1 MRGAAECAVTARL
14 VDVNALER
22 GMKLAGIHHV
32 AIIAGD
38 YAVSKRF
45 YCDILGLRVLD
56 EHYRQA
62 RDSWK
67 LDLALP
73 DGGQIEL
80 FSFPAAPLR
89 PSRPEARGLRHLA
102 FRVEDLDAAVAHLT
116 AHGVAT
122 EDIRIDEY
130 TGRRFTFFADPDD
143 LPLELYEVG

>member
-1 MRGAAECAVTARL
+1 M
-14 VDVNALER
+14 
-22 GMKLAGIHHV
+22 MLAGIHHV

-38 YAVSKRF
+38 YARSKQF
-45 YCDILGLRVLD
+45 YCNVLGLRVLA
-56 EHYRQA
+56 EHYRQP

-80 FSFPAAPLR
+80 FSFPDAPLR

-102 FRVEDLDAAVAHLT
+102 FRVEALDAAVAHLN
-116 AHGVAT
+116 AHGVVT

-130 TGRRFTFFADPDD
+130 TGRRFTFFTDPDD
-143 LPLELYEVG
+143 LPLELYENAQAT